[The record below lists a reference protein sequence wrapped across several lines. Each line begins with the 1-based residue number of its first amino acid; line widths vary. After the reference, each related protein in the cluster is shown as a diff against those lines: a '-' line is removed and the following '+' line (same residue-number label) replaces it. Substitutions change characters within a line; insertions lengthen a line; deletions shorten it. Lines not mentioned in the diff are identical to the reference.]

1 MASKIRKNCAIGVFD
16 SGLGGLTV
24 VKELMRQLPKES
36 IVYFGDTARVPYG
49 TKSAETVLRFSRE
62 NTRFLLGRGVKM
74 VVVACNTASADAVVQ
89 IRDEFDIPV
98 VGVIEPGARAAAG
111 TTHNNKVGVIGTRA
125 TIESG
130 AYLDAIQRMDP
141 AIKVFSTA
149 CPLFVPL
156 VEEGWLTED
165 VTYEVARRYL
175 GHLVS
180 CKVDALILG
189 CTHYPML
196 RDVIAAAVGER
207 IGLVDSAEETARETA
222 ALLESAHLDNPAAGG
237 GSCRVF
243 VSDTAQRFEAV
254 GSAFLGE
261 PLGEVQVVDQ
271 SDLPWYER

>member
-1 MASKIRKNCAIGVFD
+1 MTPTQPIGVFD
-16 SGLGGLTV
+16 SGIGGLTV
-24 VKELMRQLPKES
+24 VRALRRPLPGED
-36 IVYFGDTARVPYG
+36 ILYFGDTARVPYG
-49 TKSAETVLRFSRE
+49 TKSPETVIRFSRE
-62 NTRFLLGRGVKM
+62 CFHFLLQRKIKM
-74 VVVACNTASADAVVQ
+74 LVVACNTASAIALPVLKETVP
-89 IRDEFDIPV
+89 IPAIGVILPGVAAALRASRARRVGV
-98 VGVIEPGARAAAG
+98 VG
-111 TTHNNKVGVIGTRA
+111 TQA
-125 TIESG
+125 TIGSG
-130 AYLDAIQRMDP
+130 AYERALREADP
-141 AIKVFSTA
+141 DLFVTQKP

-156 VEEGWLTED
+156 AEEGWIRG
-165 VTYEVARRYL
+165 EVPQKAADHYL
-175 GHLVS
+175 KSFAEEGI
-180 CKVDALILG
+180 DALILG

-243 VSDTAQRFEAV
+243 VSDTAQRFETV